1 VSASR
6 HFARG
11 YTAATVP
18 IAVIAFDF
26 DPLVHIGSSL
36 TVRWQTLAL
45 ALVVLLCIATAGVL
59 ARRERLRADD
69 LLYIVIGAASGAIIG
84 GRIGYALLVPEAFRA
99 GPLSLV
105 DPAVGALEL
114 SLAVVGG
121 LVTGSIVAGLLGSP
135 VGRWAHIATI
145 PLLTAIVGGKLAM
158 VLGGS
163 GQGRFFDGD
172 WATAYLGPGPW
183 LSLAPTVPSHP
194 AQVYEA
200 LGTTLAAMLILAAS
214 SLGIFRP
221 RDGTRLLVAIAAWCL
236 VRAAVT
242 TVWRD
247 PTVAGP
253 LPAGGTLALSIA
265 VGALTLAVLIGVV
278 LPRRSRAREGAT
290 APAWPDPET
299 RPPF

>member
-1 VSASR
+1 
-6 HFARG
+6 
-11 YTAATVP
+11 
-18 IAVIAFDF
+18 
-26 DPLVHIGSSL
+26 
-36 TVRWQTLAL
+36 
-45 ALVVLLCIATAGVL
+45 
-59 ARRERLRADD
+59 
-69 LLYIVIGAASGAIIG
+69 
-84 GRIGYALLVPEAFRA
+84 
-99 GPLSLV
+99 
-105 DPAVGALEL
+105 
-114 SLAVVGG
+114 
-121 LVTGSIVAGLLGSP
+121 
-135 VGRWAHIATI
+135 
-145 PLLTAIVGGKLAM
+145 
-158 VLGGS
+158 
-163 GQGRFFDGD
+163 
-172 WATAYLGPGPW
+172 
-183 LSLAPTVPSHP
+183 
-194 AQVYEA
+194 
-200 LGTTLAAMLILAAS
+200 LAAMLILAAS